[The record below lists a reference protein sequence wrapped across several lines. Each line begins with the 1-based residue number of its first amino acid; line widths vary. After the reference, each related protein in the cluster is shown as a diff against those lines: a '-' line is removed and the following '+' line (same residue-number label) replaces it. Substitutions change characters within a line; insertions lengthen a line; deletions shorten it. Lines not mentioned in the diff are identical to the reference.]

1 MANQT
6 ITPASLISAAEFGA
20 PAITYVG
27 DGWLSST
34 GDGWFS
40 DGWFAPRQTITSTG
54 LTTTAELGNLIV
66 RAAPRL
72 SPISLVGQAVL
83 GQSCLNLVVR
93 VTSLTTTSSWGTT
106 RLNCYLSPIGL
117 SNTAIFGG
125 SAFIPG
131 KVKLNLVGLLNS
143 SVLGNNILQSGPVS
157 LTPTAV
163 TTTTA
168 FGTHILQ
175 ILQGENLYVL
185 PVSLD
190 STATLGQNSLLPGEV
205 NINPASLLFTSHI
218 GDSRL
223 GMHLHPA
230 SFLAGPSSTPNE
242 GIVLGT
248 PQLNR
253 IIRSGSLTEH
263 AQLGHFRVSYP
274 QWLMPVGW
282 ISIPALGSCM
292 LFMEVLLRGD
302 LQLEVAGRAL
312 YEPVNR
318 KDLLQVTSPI
328 ILLRR
333 PEN

>member
-117 SNTAIFGG
+117 SNTVAFGG
-125 SAFIPG
+125 SALIPG

-143 SVLGNNILQSGPVS
+143 SVLGNDILQPGPVS
-157 LTPTAV
+157 LTPTAI

-168 FGTHILQ
+168 FGAHILQ

-185 PVSLD
+185 PVPLD

-205 NINPASLLFTSHI
+205 NINPAGLLFASHI

-263 AQLGHFRVSYP
+263 AQLGNFRVSYP

-282 ISIPALGSCM
+282 TSIPALGSCM

>member
-1 MANQT
+1 
-6 ITPASLISAAEFGA
+6 
-20 PAITYVG
+20 
-27 DGWLSST
+27 
-34 GDGWFS
+34 
-40 DGWFAPRQTITSTG
+40 
-54 LTTTAELGNLIV
+54 
-66 RAAPRL
+66 
-72 SPISLVGQAVL
+72 
-83 GQSCLNLVVR
+83 
-93 VTSLTTTSSWGTT
+93 
-106 RLNCYLSPIGL
+106 LSPIGL
-117 SNTAIFGG
+117 SNTVAFGG
-125 SAFIPG
+125 SALIPG

-143 SVLGNNILQSGPVS
+143 SVLGNDILQPGPVS
-157 LTPTAV
+157 LTPTAI

-168 FGTHILQ
+168 FGAHILQPGPVSLTPTAITTTTAFGAHILQ

-185 PVSLD
+185 PVPLD

-205 NINPASLLFTSHI
+205 NINPAGLLFASHI

-263 AQLGHFRVSYP
+263 AQLGNFRVSYP